1 MGVSRA
7 CRPVLIQQHSLLDTM
22 IPRKTKDK
30 ILATALTL
38 FNERGE
44 RNVSTNHI
52 AAELGISPGNLYY
65 HFRNKHEI
73 VFQLFQQYQA
83 EVRGFMTLPAGRDIT
98 FEDKVRYLEA
108 ILSSIWDYRFL
119 HRDLQHLLQDNEDLR
134 TAYRA
139 FTSRTVEDGRRIL
152 QGLARAGMLNAT
164 AEQIDALILNIWVL
178 VISWSSFLQS
188 VALQYSDSSV
198 SRDLV
203 KRAIYQII
211 CLEEPY
217 VSEQLKPLLASLK
230 REYLGDGVTDPLAL
244 FARAGQDA
252 VPVKSSAM
260 PAPPEPTLRAE

>member
-1 MGVSRA
+1 MASEPFSR
-7 CRPVLIQQHSLLDTM
+7 LSLPM

-30 ILATALTL
+30 ILATALSL

-134 TAYRA
+134 ASYRA
-139 FTSRTVEDGRRIL
+139 FTSRTVEDGRQIL
-152 QGLARAGMLNAT
+152 LGLVKAGMLNAT
-164 AEQIDALILNIWVL
+164 PEQVDALMLNIWVL
-178 VISWSSFLQS
+178 LVSWSSFLQTL
-188 VALQYSDSSV
+188 AAQYDGSI
-198 SRDLV
+198 SRDAV
-203 KRAIYQII
+203 KRAIYQVI

-217 VSEQLKPLLASLK
+217 VTDQLKPLLVTLK

-244 FARAGQDA
+244 FARAGRSGAAGRQT
-252 VPVKSSAM
+252 VPAATEAKA
-260 PAPPEPTLRAE
+260 AAAD